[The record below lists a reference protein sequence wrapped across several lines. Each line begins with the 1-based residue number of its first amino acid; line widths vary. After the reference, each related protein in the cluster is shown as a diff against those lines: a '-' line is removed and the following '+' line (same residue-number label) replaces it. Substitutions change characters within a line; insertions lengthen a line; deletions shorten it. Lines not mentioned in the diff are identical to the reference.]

1 MSDSADNKE
10 RYGMLR
16 KIGVD
21 ERMIDMALFRQ
32 IGIFFAFPL
41 MLAVID
47 SIFCLKFVNLILS
60 TMGMS
65 SMMASVGTTAV
76 FLVLIYVGYFVLTYI
91 CSM

>member
-1 MSDSADNKE
+1 
-10 RYGMLR
+10 MLR

-41 MLAVID
+41 LLAVIH
-47 SIFCLKFVNLILS
+47 SIFGLKFVNLILS

-76 FLVLIYVGYFVLTYI
+76 FLVLIYGGYFVLTYI
-91 CSM
+91 CSREIIKTDNM